1 MFDKLKAATQMAG
14 MLKDLPKIQANVE
27 EVRARLSETR
37 VEGAAGGG
45 AVRAV
50 VFCDLRVDAVVLE
63 PSVFT
68 GLANGTDTDRAYAN
82 RLVADA
88 VNDALLRAR
97 ARMAEELGRAAQES
111 GLDLPPGILEKLG

>member
-14 MLKDLPKIQANVE
+14 MLKDLPKIQAKVE
-27 EVRARLSETR
+27 EVRARLGETR

-68 GLANGTDTDRAYAN
+68 
-82 RLVADA
+82 
-88 VNDALLRAR
+88 
-97 ARMAEELGRAAQES
+97 
-111 GLDLPPGILEKLG
+111 